1 MRSEVILLGVKTD
14 MSEVD
19 AKSISDEEKFGY
31 LLESVSPKV
40 RDRIANLKPG
50 TVGYKTAWDRLK
62 KEYIW
67 SNKGRH
73 MEEIINLLSVKGSN
87 YFKVQEFY
95 EKLSRSHD
103 ALQTLEEGQ
112 KLQGFVMTTLNKLPQ
127 VKPDLVRVDESWEEW
142 SMEDVIDA
150 LQKWLRRNHVE
161 SSKCEKHLFSQK
173 QGGKLKPYCL
183 FCRKQEHWSE
193 DCTLVTALADR
204 KKFFVTP

>member
-1 MRSEVILLGVKTD
+1 

-67 SNKGRH
+67 ANKGRH
-73 MEEIINLLSVKGSN
+73 MEEIINLLPVKGSN

-95 EKLSRSHD
+95 EKLSRNYDS
-103 ALQTLEEGQ
+103 LQTLEEGQ
-112 KLQGFVMTTLNKLPQ
+112 KLQGFVMTTLNRLPQ

-142 SMEDVIDA
+142 SMEDLIDA
-150 LQKWLRRNHVE
+150 LQK
-161 SSKCEKHLFSQK
+161 
-173 QGGKLKPYCL
+173 
-183 FCRKQEHWSE
+183 
-193 DCTLVTALADR
+193 
-204 KKFFVTP
+204 